1 METELQM
8 SRILKAME
16 LAEKK
21 VGDISS
27 TEDTA
32 ASSKEGKEGEKNLAD
47 ELDEAQNGL
56 LEVSVLI

>member
-1 METELQM
+1 
-8 SRILKAME
+8 ME